1 VTGVDETPSEVHLR
15 RILETQPVCLTRIAE
30 DGTFLAVN
38 DAALSMLGAERLD
51 QVLDTSIMDLVG
63 PTFREQCRMF
73 LARVAGGER
82 GSTQVELTGLG
93 GLSHTIQL
101 HAIPHP
107 APVDG
112 VTSVL
117 CALRDITEY
126 RLLEKALVD
135 AAAREEALAATHAA
149 ERAQLSQAIADSH
162 QTFGAKASDEQARA
176 NALEQQLAEAERR
189 HHEAAERHAHQQ
201 AQLRAEIDAAQ
212 QQLEATVADHLA
224 RITTVEE
231 ALRAAEAR
239 ERELTA
245 RQGSDQATW
254 QQELEEA
261 RAEHA
266 RNVDELRSSVAAL
279 EESLGHAGAR
289 EQALTATQQAQEAAW
304 QQTLAERSADY
315 DRQVAELRSALAE
328 LEAALQS
335 VIAERDAAA
344 ADRDAA
350 IQSRDT
356 ALADRYQSEATNTVL
371 AGERDEAL
379 AARDAVQT
387 ERDALVLE
395 RDTVAAEREA
405 LLNEARTLAVE
416 RDALAAGQEKAM
428 ASHDAVR
435 AELDQ
440 ERSSWAAR
448 EEVVAAEMAIHVEQ
462 RRELEA
468 KLETL
473 EQYVAA
479 VDTERSERMAA
490 HEAERTQLT
499 EAIQRLEA
507 ERDTLTAEIT
517 TIDAERLS
525 WRAQIEQAAR
535 LARAGR
541 LSLSLVGD
549 LEATST
555 ALTQA
560 GRQLLSAVEGVQRQ
574 AVERIVA
581 SAVTVEALT
590 RQLRREARSADQPP
604 LAVAPVVRELEPSLT
619 ALLTPDIA
627 LAVLV
632 GAEDAHV
639 HMSREQLEQ
648 AAVTLVANRRAA
660 MTGGGQV
667 SIELADVDIDSDIA
681 QERGV
686 TAGPYVLLSVHTS
699 GPSVES
705 GLPAELFGAP
715 AGEAT
720 WRGAGPGMAALFRT
734 VADAGGY
741 LWAIQEN
748 RNAVAFEIYLPRVT
762 VKAEGRRKT
771 AGDGKR

>member
-1 VTGVDETPSEVHLR
+1 VTGVDETPTEVHLR
-15 RILETQPVCLTRIAE
+15 RILETQPVCLTRISE

-51 QVLDTSIMDLVG
+51 QVLDTSVIDLVG

-135 AAAREEALAATHAA
+135 AAAREEALAASHAA

-162 QTFGAKASDEQARA
+162 QAAGAKASDEQARA
-176 NALEQQLAEAERR
+176 KLLEQQLAEAERR
-189 HHEAAERHAHQQ
+189 HHEAAERHAQQQ

-212 QQLEATVADHLA
+212 QQLETTVADHLA

-239 ERELTA
+239 EQELTA
-245 RQGSDQATW
+245 RLGTDQSNW
-254 QQELEEA
+254 QQELESA

-266 RNVDELRSSVAAL
+266 RQIDELHQSITSL
-279 EESLGHAGAR
+279 EQSLGHAGAR

-304 QQTLAERSADY
+304 QRTLDERASDH
-315 DRQVAELRSALAE
+315 DRQVAELRSTLAE
-328 LEAALQS
+328 IESALQG

-356 ALADRYQSEATNTVL
+356 ALADRYQSEATNSVL

-379 AARDAVQT
+379 AARDALQA
-387 ERDALVLE
+387 ERDALLHETRTLSGE
-395 RDTVAAEREA
+395 RDT
-405 LLNEARTLAVE
+405 
-416 RDALAAGQEKAM
+416 LAAAHEQVKVAHET
-428 ASHDAVR
+428 VR
-435 AELDQ
+435 AELDR
-440 ERSSWAAR
+440 ERTSWAAR

-490 HEAERTQLT
+490 HEAERAQLT

-507 ERDTLTAEIT
+507 ERDALSARMT

-525 WRAQIEQAAR
+525 WNAQIDQAAR

-541 LSLSLVGD
+541 LSLSIVTD
-549 LEATST
+549 LETTVA
-555 ALTQA
+555 ALTQH
-560 GRQLLSAVEGVQRQ
+560 GRQLLSALDGPARQ
-574 AVERIVA
+574 AAEQIVA
-581 SAVTVEALT
+581 SSVTAGALT
-590 RQLRREARSADQPP
+590 RQLRREARSSDQPP
-604 LAVAPVVRELEPSLT
+604 LAVAPVVRELESSLG
-619 ALLTPDIA
+619 ALLNPNIT

-648 AAVTLVANRRAA
+648 ATVTLVANRRAA
-660 MTGGGQV
+660 MTDGGQV
-667 SIELADVDIDSDIA
+667 SIELADVEIDNDIA
-681 QERGV
+681 RERGV
-686 TAGPYVLLSVHTS
+686 TAGQYVLLSVHTS

-705 GLPAELFGAP
+705 GLPRELFGVP

-720 WRGAGPGMAALFRT
+720 WRSAGPGMAALFQT
-734 VADAGGY
+734 VAEAGGY

-748 RNAVAFEIYLPRVT
+748 RNAVAFEIYLPRVV
-762 VKAEGRRKT
+762 VKAEGRRKS

>member
-1 VTGVDETPSEVHLR
+1 VSATLRPPKAVTGVDDTPTEVHLR

-38 DAALSMLGAERLD
+38 EAALSMLGAERLD

-73 LARVAGGER
+73 LGRVAGGER

-112 VTSVL
+112 VNSVL

-189 HHEAAERHAHQQ
+189 HHEAAERHAQQQ

-212 QQLEATVADHLA
+212 QQLESTVADHLA
-224 RITTVEE
+224 RISTVEE
-231 ALRAAEAR
+231 ALRGAEAR
-239 ERELTA
+239 ERDLTS
-245 RQGSDQATW
+245 RLGTDQATW
-254 QQELEEA
+254 QQELEQA
-261 RAEHA
+261 RADSA
-266 RNVDELRSSVAAL
+266 RHVDELRGSIAAL

-289 EQALTATQQAQEAAW
+289 EQALTETQQAQEAAW
-304 QQTLAERSADY
+304 QQTLAERAADHE
-315 DRQVAELRSALAE
+315 RQAAELRSALAE
-328 LEAALQS
+328 LEQALQG
-335 VIAERDAAA
+335 VIAERDAAV
-344 ADRDAA
+344 
-350 IQSRDT
+350 QSRDT
-356 ALADRYQSEATNTVL
+356 ALADRYQSEATNSVL

-379 AARDAVQT
+379 AARDAVQAERDT
-387 ERDALVLE
+387 AILERDALLGETRTLSTE
-395 RDTVAAEREA
+395 RDGLASAHEQAKAAHEA
-405 LLNEARTLAVE
+405 L
-416 RDALAAGQEKAM
+416 
-428 ASHDAVR
+428 R
-435 AELDQ
+435 AELDR

-448 EEVVAAEMAIHVEQ
+448 EEVIAAEAAIHVEQ

-490 HEAERTQLT
+490 HEAERAQFAET
-499 EAIQRLEA
+499 IQRLET
-507 ERDTLTAEIT
+507 EREALTARAAT
-517 TIDAERLS
+517 VDAERLS
-525 WRAQIEQAAR
+525 WTAQVDQATR

-541 LSLSLVGD
+541 LTLSLVSD
-549 LEATST
+549 LEATLGTLAEDGRHLLT
-555 ALTQA
+555 ALDGPA
-560 GRQLLSAVEGVQRQ
+560 RQTAEQ
-574 AVERIVA
+574 IVA
-581 SAVTVEALT
+581 SSVTAGALT
-590 RQLRREARSADQPP
+590 RQLRREARSADQAP
-604 LAVAPVVRELEPSLT
+604 LVVAPVVRELEQSLG
-619 ALLTPDIA
+619 ALLSPNIA

-632 GAEDAHV
+632 GAEDAQV
-639 HMSREQLEQ
+639 HLTREQLEQ
-648 AAVTLVANRRAA
+648 ATVTLVANRRAA
-660 MTGGGQV
+660 MTGGQV
-667 SIELADVDIDSDIA
+667 SIELADVEIDSDIA
-681 QERGV
+681 RERGV

-699 GPSVES
+699 GPSVEA
-705 GLPAELFGAP
+705 GLPPELFGVPAP
-715 AGEAT
+715 EAT
-720 WRGAGPGMAALFRT
+720 WRAAGPGMAALFQT
-734 VADAGGY
+734 VAEAGGY

-748 RNAVAFEIYLPRVT
+748 RNAVAFEIYLPRVV
-762 VKAEGRRKT
+762 VKSEGRRKT